1 FDAHNVLVAS
11 VTSSGLE
18 NQEKRKVL
26 FRELEERIDSTGGVT
41 SAALVAFSP
50 FGGFG
55 WNENL
60 HADNDP
66 AQAGGKQSWFNR
78 VGPRYFATMDV
89 PLLAGRDF
97 DRHDDL
103 NAPKVAVVNQSFA
116 KHFFAGKNPVGRSFR
131 VEGLAG
137 KADTVYQIVGLVGD
151 TKYNDL
157 REPDPSIA

>member
-1 FDAHNVLVAS
+1 
-11 VTSSGLE
+11 
-18 NQEKRKVL
+18 
-26 FRELEERIDSTGGVT
+26 
-41 SAALVAFSP
+41 
-50 FGGFG
+50 
-55 WNENL
+55 
-60 HADNDP
+60 
-66 AQAGGKQSWFNR
+66 SWFNR

-157 REPDPSIA
+157 REPDPSIAFLSLDQDPQPGNERTFVIRGRGSLD